1 MKPLLIAYATN
12 EGIRLMN
19 REDARRLTH
28 INLAFGVIRD
38 GLLKA
43 MAEALDSEK

>member
-1 MKPLLIAYATN
+1 MKPLPIAYATN

-19 REDARRLTH
+19 REDALRLTH

-43 MAEALDSEK
+43 MAEALDIKE